1 MTIFF
6 LEKKMKYLYTFQR
19 TYLNIFRL
27 IIYLFLNRQRFI
39 FEKKNC
45 DSF

>member
-6 LEKKMKYLYTFQR
+6 QIKNEIFIYIFQR

-39 FEKKNC
+39 LEKKNC